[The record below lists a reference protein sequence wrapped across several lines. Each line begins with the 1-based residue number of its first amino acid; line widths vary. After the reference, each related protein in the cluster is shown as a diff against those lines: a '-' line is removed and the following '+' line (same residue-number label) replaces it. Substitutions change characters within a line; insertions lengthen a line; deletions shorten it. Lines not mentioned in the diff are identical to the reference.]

1 MRVFAKNLAN
11 RAAVVAGRWLHRNK
25 VTVLFYH
32 RFHPQQAAQ
41 FRWQCDYLRKRHRVI
56 SMRELTQLLR
66 GGGSP
71 PPNAVVLTIDDGHRD
86 FYTCAFPIL
95 REYGFAATMYLP
107 TAFLDRTEGREW
119 LWFDRFNYA
128 FRRSPLSRLEIPQLA
143 PGAPPLGLRL
153 DSASARAAAA
163 TRVATAA
170 QWYSAVDRD
179 AYCDR
184 VAAALEVR
192 IPPTPPEDFEPL
204 TWDEVRTMARSGME
218 FGGHTVTHP
227 ILTTIQTPEELEFE
241 ISQCK
246 RRIEQELQAHVAHF
260 AYPSGQADEIPA
272 TAKQAVERAGFET
285 AATTLSGQVGPGDD
299 RLFLRRIGAAPDVP
313 PLWFQRCAAGVVRM
327 D

>member
-1 MRVFAKNLAN
+1 MRVFAKSLAS
-11 RAAVVAGRWLHRNK
+11 RAAVVAGRWLHRK
-25 VTVLFYH
+25 KATVLFYH
-32 RFHPQQAAQ
+32 RFDPRHAEQ
-41 FRWQCDYLRKRHRVI
+41 FRWQCDYLHKHHRVI

-66 GGGSP
+66 GGDSP

-95 REYGFAATMYLP
+95 REYRFAATMYLP
-107 TAFLDRTEGREW
+107 TSFLDRAEGREW

-128 FRRSPLSRLEIPQLA
+128 FRHSPLSHPEIPPLA
-143 PGAPPLGLRL
+143 PDAPPLCLRL

-170 QWYSAVDRD
+170 QWFSAADRD
-179 AYCDR
+179 VYCDR

-192 IPPTPPEDFEPL
+192 IPPTPPEEFEPL
-204 TWDEVRTMARSGME
+204 TWDEVRIMARSGME

-227 ILTTIQTPEELEFE
+227 ILTTIQTSEELEFE

-285 AATTLSGQVGPGDD
+285 AATTLCGQVGPGDD
-299 RLFLRRIGAAPDVP
+299 RLFLRRIGSAPDVP